1 MEIEYMIRHLVSICI
16 AMAGYVG
23 VSRALAED
31 RSIDGTGNNLS
42 PPRTTWGAT
51 DTNIPRIGYD
61 ADYPDGFGDTI
72 HGPLT
77 LPNPRDVS
85 NAICAQSGPVYNA
98 RNLSD
103 WIVQWGQFLT
113 HDMDL
118 TTNGATFDVLSTGA
132 TGDFSIPINDPGD
145 ILGPNPIAFH
155 RSNYDPDTGDSD
167 LIPAPEG
174 TRPDWREQINSV
186 TSFIDASNVYGS
198 DATRAT
204 ALRTGIDGKL
214 ATSAGGLLPGLNT
227 AGLPNDDPLESGSS
241 LFLAGD
247 VRANEQVGLTATHA
261 LFVRE
266 HNRLADLLK
275 VQNGSLTD
283 EELYQKA
290 RKIVGAEMQIIT
302 YEEFLPALMGSTI
315 VDPDAYNYSSMVNP
329 SITNSF
335 AAAFFRYGHS
345 MQSSEIKL
353 QNDDGTSNGSLSLRD
368 AFFAPDILQNDPTL
382 VDQVL
387 LGLAS
392 QVSQENDVLM
402 IDDIRN
408 FLFGPPGA
416 GGLDLAA
423 LDIQRGRDH
432 GMLDFNSFRPTYDL
446 TKLTSISQLTSN
458 PNLQAAI
465 SALYGNINSIDAW
478 VGGIAEDHVAG
489 SSIGAM
495 VMASLTDQFTR
506 LRDGDRFF
514 YTGDPNLLDADIQAV
529 IDLNT
534 ITLAEIIRWNTGLTS
549 VQDNVFFTLLE
560 ADFNANGTVGA
571 DDLNSWQASYNNDGN
586 GDANGDGITGG
597 SDFLVWQQQHTS
609 SAVQASSSTL
619 VPEPSGI
626 TLAAISCSFLII
638 SQRRSI

>member
-1 MEIEYMIRHLVSICI
+1 
-16 AMAGYVG
+16 
-23 VSRALAED
+23 
-31 RSIDGTGNNLS
+31 
-42 PPRTTWGAT
+42 
-51 DTNIPRIGYD
+51 
-61 ADYPDGFGDTI
+61 
-72 HGPLT
+72 
-77 LPNPRDVS
+77 
-85 NAICAQSGPVYNA
+85 
-98 RNLSD
+98 
-103 WIVQWGQFLT
+103 
-113 HDMDL
+113 
-118 TTNGATFDVLSTGA
+118 
-132 TGDFSIPINDPGD
+132 
-145 ILGPNPIAFH
+145 
-155 RSNYDPDTGDSD
+155 
-167 LIPAPEG
+167 
-174 TRPDWREQINSV
+174 
-186 TSFIDASNVYGS
+186 
-198 DATRAT
+198 
-204 ALRTGIDGKL
+204 
-214 ATSAGGLLPGLNT
+214 GLNT